1 MRRTWALLWLAGVL
15 GCVGLAAQERP
26 IRRTTPFRSG
36 VEVIR
41 ITASVFDSEGKLVAG
56 LPREA
61 FEVYED
67 GTRQVITQFTNER
80 VPVSLA
86 VLLDASDS
94 MYGRRIQDAREAV
107 ERFLFQLL
115 DPSDEFLLLA
125 FNHRPNVLTEWTRTR
140 EVLLPALA
148 DLQPF
153 GGTAIYDAV
162 MTSLPLIAQRSEPRA
177 AILLISDG
185 ADSASD
191 ASLLQL
197 RTAML
202 RSDVFAYAIAV
213 NSPDPRPINA
223 QVNPVALREIT
234 DGSGGRTEVVQ
245 DTTDLQVA
253 TARIAEELNNQYLLG
268 YDASH
273 GPRRS
278 VPQYPRTRSGRD
290 VPRACPKRICGGKW
304 SSKATVSLTSGMAL
318 A

>member
-1 MRRTWALLWLAGVL
+1 MSMRCRWALLCLSGVLAGI
-15 GCVGLAAQERP
+15 GIEAQERP
-26 IRRTTPFRSG
+26 LRRTDPFRSG
-36 VEVIR
+36 IEVIR
-41 ITASVFDSEGKLVAG
+41 ITATVFDAEGNLVAG
-56 LPREA
+56 LPRDV

-67 GTRQVITQFTNER
+67 GAGQTVTQFTNER

-107 ERFLFQLL
+107 EHFLFELL

-125 FNHRPNVLTEWTRTR
+125 FNHRPSVLTEWTRAKD
-140 EVLLPALA
+140 VVQPALSN
-148 DLQPF
+148 LQPF
-153 GGTAIYDAV
+153 GGTALYDAV
-162 MTSLPLIAQRSEPRA
+162 MTSLPLIANRKEQRA

-213 NSPDPRPINA
+213 DSPDPRPINA

-234 DGSGGRTEVVQ
+234 DGSGGRTEVIQ
-245 DTTDLQVA
+245 DTTDLQAA

-268 YDASH
+268 YDSPH
-273 GPRRS
+273 GPDGRYHSIRVRVKGGAYRVRARNGYVAGT
-278 VPQYPRTRSGRD
+278 VP
-290 VPRACPKRICGGKW
+290 
-304 SSKATVSLTSGMAL
+304 SKGP
-318 A
+318 

>member
-1 MRRTWALLWLAGVL
+1 MRWEGVL
-15 GCVGLAAQERP
+15 CWFVGLLTGVGLAAQERP
-26 IRRTTPFRSG
+26 FRRADPFRSG
-36 VEVIR
+36 VEVVR
-41 ITASVFDSEGKLVAG
+41 ITATVFDPEGKLVAG
-56 LPREA
+56 LPRES

-67 GTRQVITQFTNER
+67 GIRQAVTQFTNER

-94 MYGRRIQDAREAV
+94 MYGRRIEDAREAV

-125 FNHRPNVLTEWTRTR
+125 FNHRPNVLTEWTRAR
-140 EVLLPALA
+140 EVLQPVLA
-148 DLQPF
+148 DLHPF

-162 MTSLPLIAQRSEPRA
+162 MTSLPLIERRSEQRA

-191 ASLLQL
+191 VSLLQL

-245 DTTDLQVA
+245 DTTDLQAA

-268 YDASH
+268 YDSPH
-273 GPRRS
+273 GPDG
-278 VPQYPRTRSGRD
+278 QYHSIRVRVRD
-290 VPRACPKRICGGKW
+290 GSYRVRARNGYVAGSSPAKRP
-304 SSKATVSLTSGMAL
+304 
-318 A
+318 

>member
-1 MRRTWALLWLAGVL
+1 MRCRWALLCLAGVL
-15 GCVGLAAQERP
+15 AGVGLEAQERP
-26 IRRTTPFRSG
+26 VRGASRFRSG

-41 ITASVFDSEGKLVAG
+41 ITATVSDAEGNLVSG

-67 GTRQVITQFTNER
+67 GARQKITQFTNER

-107 ERFLFQLL
+107 ERFLFESL

-125 FNHRPNVLTEWTRTR
+125 FNHRPNVLTEWTRSR
-140 EVLLPALA
+140 EVLQPALSN
-148 DLQPF
+148 LQPF

-162 MTSLPLIAQRSEPRA
+162 MTSLPLIAGRAEQRA

-213 NSPDPRPINA
+213 NSPDPRPINT

-234 DGSGGRTEVVQ
+234 DGSGGRTEVVR
-245 DTTDLQVA
+245 DTTDLQAA

-268 YDASH
+268 YDSPH
-273 GPRRS
+273 GPDGQYHSIRVR
-278 VPQYPRTRSGRD
+278 VQGGAYRVRARNGYVAGTGPQ
-290 VPRACPKRICGGKW
+290 KRP
-304 SSKATVSLTSGMAL
+304 
-318 A
+318 

>member
-1 MRRTWALLWLAGVL
+1 
-15 GCVGLAAQERP
+15 
-26 IRRTTPFRSG
+26 
-36 VEVIR
+36 
-41 ITASVFDSEGKLVAG
+41 VFDAEGNLVAG
-56 LPREA
+56 LPRDV

-67 GTRQVITQFTNER
+67 GAGQTVTQFTNER

-107 ERFLFQLL
+107 ERFLFELL

-125 FNHRPNVLTEWTRTR
+125 FNHRPSVLTEWTRAKD
-140 EVLLPALA
+140 VLQPALSN
-148 DLQPF
+148 LQPF
-153 GGTAIYDAV
+153 GGTALYDAV
-162 MTSLPLIAQRSEPRA
+162 MTSLPLIANRREQRA

-202 RSDVFAYAIAV
+202 RSDVFAYAIAI

-234 DGSGGRTEVVQ
+234 DGSGGRTEVIQ
-245 DTTDLQVA
+245 DTTDIQAA

-268 YDASH
+268 YDSPH
-273 GPRRS
+273 GPDGRYHSIRVRVKGGAYRVRARNGYVAEA
-278 VPQYPRTRSGRD
+278 VPS
-290 VPRACPKRICGGKW
+290 KRQ
-304 SSKATVSLTSGMAL
+304 
-318 A
+318 